1 MTPTDEVVS
10 GPALGNARRWAITA
24 TVMLVSVL
32 QILDTSITNVALPH
46 IQGALSAGLDEVSW
60 VLTSYLAANAIIL
73 PATGWLTA
81 KLGRRRFFLLC
92 TLLFTVSSFLSA
104 IAPSVELLIAARVL
118 QGLGGGPII
127 PIAQAVLW
135 EIFPSRQRGM
145 AMAVWGMGIV
155 LAPTFGPTVG
165 GWIADNWSWRW
176 IFYIN
181 LPIGVLGFFMASVL
195 LFDSPHAK
203 PAGRADLLGLAL
215 MIVGFGGLQLLLDR
229 GEREDWFD
237 SGMITGLAI
246 LAVAALTAF
255 IIRELTADEP
265 LLDLSML
272 ADRNFTVGSLVMSIA
287 GFGFYASMLLLALYT
302 QKLMG
307 YDAWTSGLVLAP
319 SGIGQAVTLVFVG
332 FLVTRCD
339 QRIVLSFGVLMNGLA
354 TYLMSN
360 ATLAVDFWSLALPR
374 LIQGVGMGCIFVPLQ
389 MLAFASVPIRHLP
402 NATALFS
409 VVRNIGGSAGVA
421 IATTLLTRR
430 AQLHQSI
437 LVANVHIGDPETTE
451 RLRLWAQHFQ
461 SHGADTITAGQQAV
475 AMLYRETQAQAQVL
489 AFMDDF
495 RLLAVMYAGLVLLIF
510 FMHRTRVERAG
521 PKDGADER
529 VVAAVAAE

>member
-1 MTPTDEVVS
+1 MPTE
-10 GPALGNARRWAITA
+10 PALGNARRWAITA
-24 TVMLVSVL
+24 SVMLVSVL

-60 VLTSYLAANAIIL
+60 VLTSYLAANAIVL
-73 PATGWLTA
+73 PATAWLTA
-81 KLGRRRFFLLC
+81 RLGRRRFFLLC

-104 IAPSVELLIAARVL
+104 IAPSVEFLIAARVL

-127 PIAQAVLW
+127 PIAQAILW

-181 LPIGVLGFFMASVL
+181 LPIGVVGFFMASIL
-195 LFDSPHAK
+195 LFDSPQAK
-203 PAGRADLLGLAL
+203 PAGRVDLLGLVL
-215 MIVGFGGLQLLLDR
+215 MIVGFGGLQLVLDR

-237 SGMITGLAI
+237 SGMIAGLAV
-246 LAVAALTAF
+246 LAVAALVAF
-255 IIRELTADEP
+255 VIRELTTDEP
-265 LLDLSML
+265 LLDLGVL
-272 ADRNFTVGSLVMSIA
+272 ADRNFTLGSLVMSMA

-319 SGIGQAVTLVFVG
+319 SGLGQAVMLLVVG
-332 FLVTRCD
+332 YLVNRFD

-354 TYLMSN
+354 TFMMSN
-360 ATLAVDFWSLALPR
+360 VTLSIDFWSLALPR

-389 MLAFASVPIRHLP
+389 MLAFASIPIRHLP

-421 IATTLLTRR
+421 ISTTLLTRR
-430 AQLHQSI
+430 AQMHQSV
-437 LVANVHIGDPETTE
+437 LVANAHVWAPETTE
-451 RLRLWAQHFQ
+451 RLRVWTQHFQ
-461 SHGADTITAGQQAV
+461 GQGADAITAGQQAV
-475 AMLYRETQAQAQVL
+475 VMLYRETQAQAQVL

-510 FMHRTRVERAG
+510 FMHRNRAERAELKG
-521 PKDGADER
+521 SADER
-529 VVAAVAAE
+529 AVAAVPAE